1 MLVMV
6 EICLTIDN
14 CILSMIDTTAT
25 ICIYANT
32 YMFF

>member
-1 MLVMV
+1 MLILV
-6 EICLTIDN
+6 EILTIDN
-14 CILSMIDTTAT
+14 YILSMIDTTAT